1 MSGLEDDPHV
11 SMLNSEEGPLEV
23 INFTKMPEFPPHRAE
38 SWFRIWKIESI
49 SIFNLHKLTFSTY
62 KN

>member
-23 INFTKMPEFPPHRAE
+23 INFMKMPDFPPHRAE
-38 SWFRIWKIESI
+38 SWFRILE
-49 SIFNLHKLTFSTY
+49 NRV
-62 KN
+62 N